1 MRVGQTEWWADK
13 GTETAL
19 TLFWIVAGAVVL
31 VVAALLVMALLRGE
45 RATGPAE
52 AYDLQVYRDQLRE
65 IERDAARGTIAPEEA
80 ERLKTE
86 VSRRILAAD
95 ARIQGGAAS
104 ASRGSG
110 PGKVMAAV
118 IVLALIGGSSLLYL
132 RLGAPGYGDLSFA
145 LRSAERKSN
154 TIRAKRRRTED
165 TPSVVTIMR
174 VPSPGGKQT

>member
-1 MRVGQTEWWADK
+1 M
-13 GTETAL
+13 

-31 VVAALLVMALLRGE
+31 LVAALLVLALLRGE
-45 RATGPAE
+45 RDTGSAE

-95 ARIQGGAAS
+95 ARIEGGAVA

-110 PGKVMAAV
+110 PG
-118 IVLALIGGSSLLYL
+118 
-132 RLGAPGYGDLSFA
+132 
-145 LRSAERKSN
+145 
-154 TIRAKRRRTED
+154 
-165 TPSVVTIMR
+165 R
-174 VPSPGGKQT
+174 VRHIP